1 MYCEN
6 NYFIVRT
13 QIILKGYIYGYKSD
27 KMKRLISYLYRNNS
41 IVYKVLLFL
50 STAFAIV
57 YFFPKQG
64 KFRYDF
70 SQGKPWQYDNLYA
83 PFDFAIQKS
92 EKEVSDE
99 IEQITSSSKQYFLYD
114 DAKTIFIEKNFID
127 KIENI
132 APSDSLPIQEI
143 RKLKRSG
150 VQLIKE
156 IYKYGFIDD
165 VSKNKINKNSI
176 VVLRKG
182 DVIEEISFQNLIQS
196 KDILTKIN
204 TKFNAFQRSIGKDYV
219 FEILSE
225 LIQPNVSFDTE
236 YTRKELEEV
245 LNDVSYTKGMVSKD
259 ALIIQ
264 KGDIVEGENLNAL
277 MSFKEASKSLIWTKS
292 NYNWLVLG
300 YTLLVSLALLML
312 LLFLHRYRKEIF
324 SDNTKVTFIFSNV
337 LLMIFAQT
345 LMVKY
350 NPDFLYVIP
359 LSILPIVLKAFFD
372 ARLGLFT
379 HVLTVLLLG
388 FIVPNS
394 FEFIYLH
401 IIAGIVTIL
410 SVTELYKRASLF
422 ISIAQITLIYMIT
435 YFAFSIIKEGNI
447 SNIKW
452 EYFGLFAVNGLL
464 SFLAVFFIY
473 FYEKVFGL
481 VSDVTLLEL
490 SNTNSKLLRELN
502 EKAPGTFQHSM
513 QVANL
518 AEAAANEIGANS
530 MLVRTGALYHDIG
543 KMKNPKYF
551 TENQI
556 TGVNPH
562 NDLSPVDSARIIL
575 DHVINGIEIAKK
587 NNIPDRIIDFIRTH
601 HGTSLVYYF
610 YKKEKDR
617 NPEEEVEEK
626 KFRYQGP
633 IPFSK
638 ETAIL
643 MICDAAEAASKS
655 LQKPS
660 AQSID
665 ELIDKIVEG
674 QKSNGQFI
682 NSNIT
687 FREIEKIKK
696 VIKGKLMN
704 IYHLRIEY
712 PE

>member
-1 MYCEN
+1 
-6 NYFIVRT
+6 
-13 QIILKGYIYGYKSD
+13 
-27 KMKRLISYLYRNNS
+27 MKKLISYLYRNNS

-57 YFFPKQG
+57 YFFPKGG

-83 PFDFAIQKS
+83 PFDFAIEKS

-99 IEQITSSSKQYFLYD
+99 ITQITSSSKQYFLFD
-114 DAKTIFIEKNFID
+114 NTKVDEIKSEFTQKLESLKV
-127 KIENI
+127 
-132 APSDSLPIQEI
+132 SDSLSSQDI
-143 RKLKRSG
+143 RKLKKSG
-150 VQLIKE
+150 NQLIND
-156 IYKYGFIDD
+156 IYRYGFIDD
-165 VSKNKINKNSI
+165 VSKNKLNKNSI

-182 DVIEEISFQNLIQS
+182 EVIEEISYQKLVQS
-196 KDILTKIN
+196 RDILTKIN
-204 TKFNAFQRSIGKDYV
+204 DKFVDYEKSYGKDYI
-219 FEILSE
+219 FEVLSE
-225 LIQPNVSFDTE
+225 IIQPNVSFDAKFTQ
-236 YTRKELEEV
+236 KELDEI
-245 LNDVSYTKGMVSKD
+245 LNDISYTKGMVSKD

-264 KGDIVEGENLNAL
+264 KGDIVEGENLNVL
-277 MSFKEASKSLIWTKS
+277 NSFKEASKSLIWTKS

-312 LLFLHRYRKEIF
+312 LLFLDRYRKEIYL
-324 SDNTKVTFIFSNV
+324 DNSKVTFIFSNV

-422 ISIAQITLIYMIT
+422 ISIAQITLIYMVT

-473 FYEKVFGL
+473 FYEKIFGL

-543 KMKNPKYF
+543 KMKNPKFF

-562 NDLSPVDSARIIL
+562 NDLAPRDSAKIIL
-575 DHVINGIEIAKK
+575 DHVIDGIEIAKK

-610 YKKEKDR
+610 YKKEKDK
-617 NPEEEVEEK
+617 NPNMEVEEK

-655 LQKPS
+655 LQNPS

-674 QKSNGQFI
+674 QKGNNQFI

>member
-1 MYCEN
+1 
-6 NYFIVRT
+6 
-13 QIILKGYIYGYKSD
+13 
-27 KMKRLISYLYRNNS
+27 MKKLISYLYRNNS

-57 YFFPKQG
+57 YFFPKGG
-64 KFRYDF
+64 KFKYDF

-83 PFDFAIQKS
+83 PFDFAIEKS
-92 EKEVSDE
+92 EKEVANE
-99 IEQITSSSKQYFLYD
+99 IAQITSSSKQYFLYD
-114 DAKTIFIEKNFID
+114 NNKAKDIKAEFVEKTEEL
-127 KIENI
+127 KV
-132 APSDSLPIQEI
+132 SDSLTSQDI
-143 RKLKRSG
+143 RKLRRSG
-150 VQLIKE
+150 SQLINE

-165 VSKNKINKNSI
+165 VSKNKLNKNSI

-182 DVIEEISFQNLIQS
+182 EVIEEISYQKLVQS
-196 KDILTKIN
+196 KDILTRIN
-204 TKFNAFQRSIGKDYV
+204 DKFIDFEKSYGKDYV

-225 LIQPNVSFDTE
+225 LIQPNVSFDAKFTQ
-236 YTRKELEEV
+236 KELDEI
-245 LNDVSYTKGMVSKD
+245 LNDVSYTKGMISKD

-264 KGDIVEGENLNAL
+264 KGDIVEGDNLNIL
-277 MSFKEASKSLIWTKS
+277 NSFKEASKSLIWTKS

-312 LLFLHRYRKEIF
+312 LLFLDRYRREIYL
-324 SDNTKVTFIFSNV
+324 DNSKVTFIFSNV

-422 ISIAQITLIYMIT
+422 ISIAQITLIYMVT

-473 FYEKVFGL
+473 FYEKIFGL

-543 KMKNPKYF
+543 KMKNPKFF

-562 NDLSPVDSARIIL
+562 NDLAPRDSAKIIL
-575 DHVINGIEIAKK
+575 DHVIDGIEIAKK

-610 YKKEKDR
+610 YKKEKDK
-617 NPEEEVEEK
+617 NPNIEVEEK

-655 LQKPS
+655 LQNPS

-674 QKSNGQFI
+674 QKGNNQFI

>member
-1 MYCEN
+1 
-6 NYFIVRT
+6 
-13 QIILKGYIYGYKSD
+13 
-27 KMKRLISYLYRNNS
+27 MKKLISYLYRNNS
-41 IVYKVLLFL
+41 AVYKALLFL

-57 YFFPKQG
+57 YFFPKGG

-83 PFDFAIQKS
+83 PFDFAIEKS

-99 IEQITSSSKQYFLYD
+99 ITQITSSSKQYFLFD
-114 DAKTIFIEKNFID
+114 NTKVDEIKSEFTQKLESLKV
-127 KIENI
+127 
-132 APSDSLPIQEI
+132 SDSLSSQDI
-143 RKLKRSG
+143 RKLKKSG
-150 VQLIKE
+150 NQLINN
-156 IYKYGFIDD
+156 IYRYGFIDD
-165 VSKNKINKNSI
+165 VSKNKLNKNSI

-182 DVIEEISFQNLIQS
+182 EVIEEISYQKLVQS

-204 TKFNAFQRSIGKDYV
+204 DKFVDYEKSYGKDYI
-219 FEILSE
+219 FEVLSE
-225 LIQPNVSFDTE
+225 IIQPNVSFDAKFTQ
-236 YTRKELEEV
+236 KELDEI
-245 LNDVSYTKGMVSKD
+245 LNDISYTKGMVSKD

-264 KGDIVEGENLNAL
+264 KGDIVEGDNLNVL
-277 MSFKEASKSLIWTKS
+277 NSFKEASKSLIWTKS

-312 LLFLHRYRKEIF
+312 LLFLDRYRKEIYL
-324 SDNTKVTFIFSNV
+324 DNSKVTFIFSNV

-422 ISIAQITLIYMIT
+422 ISIAQITLIYMVT

-473 FYEKVFGL
+473 FYEKIFGL

-543 KMKNPKYF
+543 KMKNPKFF

-562 NDLSPVDSARIIL
+562 NDLAPRDSAKIIL
-575 DHVINGIEIAKK
+575 DHVIDGIEIAKK
-587 NNIPDRIIDFIRTH
+587 NNIPDRIID
-601 HGTSLVYYF
+601 S
-610 YKKEKDR
+610 
-617 NPEEEVEEK
+617 
-626 KFRYQGP
+626 
-633 IPFSK
+633 
-638 ETAIL
+638 
-643 MICDAAEAASKS
+643 
-655 LQKPS
+655 
-660 AQSID
+660 
-665 ELIDKIVEG
+665 
-674 QKSNGQFI
+674 
-682 NSNIT
+682 
-687 FREIEKIKK
+687 
-696 VIKGKLMN
+696 
-704 IYHLRIEY
+704 
-712 PE
+712 